1 MFGSAGPSVVA
12 FCAQELS
19 GERNSFIALKEV
31 SNLSHMFA
39 AEDLIVQV
47 LRVEGALRFF
57 DLAYEGEWIYAF
69 GESEIGSVFT
79 DRPALYG
86 LDITQ
91 KKKESLLPA
100 SHKGVLFSAKQ
111 PKPICPLHTRTCSLI
126 PSLTE
131 AGIRE
136 IRRP

>member
-39 AEDLIVQV
+39 AEELIVQV

-86 LDITQ
+86 LNTTQ
-91 KKKESLLPA
+91 KKKRKPSDSKPKRR
-100 SHKGVLFSAKQ
+100 SIFSKTAQ
-111 PKPICPLHTRTCSLI
+111 ADLSTTY
-126 PSLTE
+126 E
-131 AGIRE
+131 NM
-136 IRRP
+136 

>member
-1 MFGSAGPSVVA
+1 MRALES
-12 FCAQELS
+12 S
-19 GERNSFIALKEV
+19 GESNSFIALKEV

-39 AEDLIVQV
+39 AEELIVQV

-91 KKKESLLPA
+91 KKKRKPSA
-100 SHKGVLFSAKQ
+100 SKPQRRSIFSKTAQ
-111 PKPICPLHTRTCSLI
+111 ADLSTTY
-126 PSLTE
+126 E
-131 AGIRE
+131 NM
-136 IRRP
+136 